1 MIVHGSIVDFSCVE
15 MLEVG
20 IGLPVREM
28 SLEIEQILIESF
40 KFGVKVMYDV
50 SSVEV
55 CKWGRMIFFVVGGRV
70 KRSWGCR

>member
-1 MIVHGSIVDFSCVE
+1 MIIHGSIVDVGCVE

-20 IGLPVREM
+20 VGLPVRDM

-40 KFGVKVMYDV
+40 KFGIKVMYDA

-55 CKWGRMIFFVVGGRV
+55 CKRGRMIFFVIGGRV
-70 KRSWGCR
+70 KWSRGCR

>member
-1 MIVHGSIVDFSCVE
+1 

-28 SLEIEQILIESF
+28 SLKIEQILIESF
-40 KFGVKVMYDV
+40 KFGVKVIYDV

-55 CKWGRMIFFVVGGRV
+55 CKRGRMIFLVVGGRA
-70 KRSWGCR
+70 KWSWGCR

>member
-1 MIVHGSIVDFSCVE
+1 MLVHGSVVDIGCVE

-20 IGLPVREM
+20 IRLPVREM

-40 KFGVKVMYDV
+40 KFGIKIMYDV

-55 CKWGRMIFFVVGGRV
+55 CERGRMIFFVIGETA
-70 KRSWGCR
+70 KWSQGCR